1 MSVSVTKSGF
11 NVREKL
17 KQLQKPIGLKGS
29 ELMRAETVQDARDLV
44 SADRRNLIINGDFQV
59 SQRGTSATSI
69 SSDTYHTVD
78 RWKFVGNS
86 SGTFTLS
93 KESDAP
99 PGFSNSLKYLCTT
112 ADSSPSYLIC
122 RQNIEGQNLQQLG
135 YGTSSAKHIT
145 FSFWVKSNIT
155 GTYSL
160 GLVNIDATYK
170 NNSLYYTINSPGT
183 WEYKTLTFN
192 PDTSTGFDNDNEL
205 SMEVNWWLGSSSGYN
220 GGSSTN
226 GNWVNLTDSTR
237 AGSAQVGTAVNN
249 YWQIAGVQLEVGK
262 NATEFEHRSYG
273 EELALCQR
281 YYQRMTNISS
291 GTGRTFVVGSYNTTR
306 AFGGFPLSHPMRVNP
321 DVIWNN
327 LRIETLNLG
336 SSAVVTDAFTYVSM
350 PESIAQPM
358 EFNVASGLTAGTAYF
373 ISFSGTN
380 SYIAFDAEL

>member
-1 MSVSVTKSGF
+1 MT
-11 NVREKL
+11 VRIAKQPIDLRSKL
-17 KQLQKPIGLKGS
+17 SELERPIGLKGS
-29 ELMRAETVQDARDLV
+29 ELMRSETAQDARDFV
-44 SADRRNLIINGDFQV
+44 SAGRKNLIINGDFQV

-78 RWKFVGNS
+78 RWKFVANS

-205 SMEVNWWLGSSSGYN
+205 SMEVNWWLGASGTYN

-281 YYQRMTNISS
+281 YCQRYTKLMAA
-291 GTGRTFVVGSYNTTR
+291 GVVGGSTESWHPYTFSTQFRATPVLTVNSLGRIVKEGVAWYANTAISLNDASPSNTVLACTQSNNAMSALDATR
-306 AFGGFPLSHPMRVNP
+306 
-321 DVIWNN
+321 
-327 LRIETLNLG
+327 LG
-336 SSAVVTDAFTYVSM
+336 YDCD
-350 PESIAQPM
+350 
-358 EFNVASGLTAGTAYF
+358 LT
-373 ISFSGTN
+373 FS
-380 SYIAFDAEL
+380 AEL